1 MTKEREALML
11 ALEAL
16 EVGFMGPH
24 IVKYNQA
31 ITAIKEALAQPE
43 QERTTH
49 ITWDERGVRTVN
61 GVPDDAPRPWVG
73 LTENE
78 IEAIEEKALTKQW
91 AIRMALTAVKE
102 KNT

>member
-1 MTKEREALML
+1 MKTYHEGSP
-11 ALEAL
+11 
-16 EVGFMGPH
+16 VY
-24 IVKYNQA
+24 V
-31 ITAIKEALAQPE
+31 AQPE
-43 QERTTH
+43 QEPTAWYDKYGMFTHDPFEGVVPLYTT
-49 ITWDERGVRTVN
+49 
-61 GVPDDAPRPWVG
+61 PQKRPWVG